1 MSKRKFMNDFEKRV
15 FILQKKISFLNLD
28 KNQRTLRRSFFA
40 LKNEIAILLKEA
52 LKENDYFQKT
62 KKIKI
67 INMMVRQLEKA
78 NAQRRP

>member
-1 MSKRKFMNDFEKRV
+1 MNDFEKRV

-78 NAQRRP
+78 NAQQRP